1 MTVEDIIP
9 DVLAFFEL
17 DPAQEVVLV
26 GPGISNR
33 NYLVSTAR
41 GDYVVKVLRN
51 QKPETIANDVAIQHQ
66 LHSAGI
72 GAPCYRR
79 NSAGDYLYR
88 KDDQYAVISPRI
100 RGLPPG
106 RMSPALAFDITRH
119 LALFH
124 TRVQTL
130 PVPNTWSLM
139 DPAVVTVTSAPAREL
154 PGQNLP
160 RGITHGDLHVGNV
173 IVDPANPSRVL
184 AILDFEEA
192 GHNILLL
199 DLALTLM
206 SVAFPSGDD
215 RMDPELMRAG
225 RRGYESIRRLT
236 DDEVAWLPHSLSYA
250 GEAWIDW
257 FQRQGYDRYARQHH
271 RRYESLQAAISA
283 NWTW

>member
-1 MTVEDIIP
+1 
-9 DVLAFFEL
+9 
-17 DPAQEVVLV
+17 
-26 GPGISNR
+26 
-33 NYLVSTAR
+33 
-41 GDYVVKVLRN
+41 
-51 QKPETIANDVAIQHQ
+51 
-66 LHSAGI
+66 
-72 GAPCYRR
+72 
-79 NSAGDYLYR
+79 
-88 KDDQYAVISPRI
+88 
-100 RGLPPG
+100 
-106 RMSPALAFDITRH
+106 
-119 LALFH
+119 
-124 TRVQTL
+124 
-130 PVPNTWSLM
+130 
-139 DPAVVTVTSAPAREL
+139 
-154 PGQNLP
+154 
-160 RGITHGDLHVGNV
+160 V

-206 SVAFPSGDD
+206 SVVFPSGVD